1 VLDVPQLV
9 EYAKSLPDVVFAESS
24 LYTCASSGLEL
35 IRRAIRENEL
45 TRMIVASCTPRTH
58 EPLFR
63 AVCQEAGL
71 NPFLFEMV
79 NIREHCSWC
88 HAGEP
93 KEKALERAKDQI
105 RMGVAR
111 AAFLEVQ
118 EEIEIG
124 VSPAALVIGGGVSGM
139 TAALNLA
146 LRNFEVLLVE
156 REKEL
161 GGLLLKLNKLSPTNI
176 DAREF
181 AQNLARAVKDNK
193 NIKVFTSAEV
203 ASVGG
208 YIGNYDVTVKVDGKE
223 IGQKVGVIIA
233 ATGAEVLTPTGKYNY
248 DGKRVVTQ
256 LEFEEILRN
265 RVLKAKNIVMI
276 QCVGAMGDERTY
288 CSRICCATAIKNA
301 LLAKEIIPD
310 AEVTILYREMQT
322 YGDELEEKY
331 REAREKGV
339 IFARYSLDWK
349 PEVGPNSVTVLERT
363 VGEKIRIP
371 ADMVVLSTPMI
382 ARSDSESVAR
392 LLKVPR
398 EQNGFFLEA
407 HVKLRPLEFATDGVY
422 LCGACHWPKDVPD
435 TVTQACGAASRA
447 SIPLAKGKIRIE
459 PIVSFIDRDKCIA
472 CGLCVSICPYKA
484 IEMVERKAQ
493 SVPASCKGCGLC
505 AASCPERAITMRH
518 FTDTQ
523 IEAAISALKR

>member
-1 VLDVPQLV
+1 
-9 EYAKSLPDVVFAESS
+9 
-24 LYTCASSGLEL
+24 
-35 IRRAIRENEL
+35 
-45 TRMIVASCTPRTH
+45 
-58 EPLFR
+58 
-63 AVCQEAGL
+63 
-71 NPFLFEMV
+71 
-79 NIREHCSWC
+79 
-88 HAGEP
+88 
-93 KEKALERAKDQI
+93 
-105 RMGVAR
+105 
-111 AAFLEVQ
+111 
-118 EEIEIG
+118 
-124 VSPAALVIGGGVSGM
+124 
-139 TAALNLA
+139 
-146 LRNFEVLLVE
+146 
-156 REKEL
+156 
-161 GGLLLKLNKLSPTNI
+161 
-176 DAREF
+176 
-181 AQNLARAVKDNK
+181 
-193 NIKVFTSAEV
+193 
-203 ASVGG
+203 
-208 YIGNYDVTVKVDGKE
+208 
-223 IGQKVGVIIA
+223 VGVIIA

-265 RVLKAKNIVMI
+265 KSLRAKNIVMI

-301 LLAKEIIPD
+301 LLVKEIIPD

-331 REAREKGV
+331 REAREKG
-339 IFARYSLDWK
+339 ITFARYSLDWK
-349 PEVGPNSVTVLERT
+349 PEVGPNSVTVLETT
-363 VGEKIRIP
+363 VGERIRIP
-371 ADMVVLSTPMI
+371 ADLIVLSTPMI

-392 LLKVPR
+392 MLKVPR

-447 SIPLAKGKIRIE
+447 SIPLSKGKIRIE
-459 PIVSFIDRDKCIA
+459 PIVSSIDRDKCIA

-493 SVPASCKGCGLC
+493 SIPASCKGCGLC

-523 IEAAISALKR
+523 IEAAISALAR

>member
-1 VLDVPQLV
+1 MLDVPQLV

>member
-1 VLDVPQLV
+1 
-9 EYAKSLPDVVFAESS
+9 
-24 LYTCASSGLEL
+24 
-35 IRRAIRENEL
+35 
-45 TRMIVASCTPRTH
+45 
-58 EPLFR
+58 
-63 AVCQEAGL
+63 
-71 NPFLFEMV
+71 MV

-88 HAGEP
+88 HAGEA
-93 KEKALERAKDQI
+93 KEKAMERAKDQI

-435 TVTQACGAASRA
+435 SVTQACGAASRA